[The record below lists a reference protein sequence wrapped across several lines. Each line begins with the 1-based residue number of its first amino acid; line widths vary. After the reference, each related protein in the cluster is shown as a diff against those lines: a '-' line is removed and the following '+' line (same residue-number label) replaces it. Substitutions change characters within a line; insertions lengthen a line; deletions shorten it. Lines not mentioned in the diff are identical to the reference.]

1 MKLSEAVELYISM
14 RDKKAQLKSD
24 FDALVAPVQ
33 ERMDKLELKLLEA
46 FEKNGMDSVKTP
58 AGTAYQTT
66 RTSATIA
73 DRDVFMSH
81 VKANLAWDLLE
92 VRVNKSAVE
101 AVQEE
106 TGELPPGVNLN
117 TTRVV
122 NVRRS

>member
-14 RDKKAQLKSD
+14 RDKKAQMKSE

-81 VKANLAWDLLE
+81 VKENLAWDLLE

-101 AVQEE
+101 SVQSE

-117 TTRVV
+117 VTRVV